1 MPTCYIVG
9 AGDFT
14 PRGFA
19 PVPGDLVL
27 AADGGYRALYSLG
40 YTPDLLL
47 GDFDSLGDL
56 PLPPDLPVLRFP
68 ARKDDTDTGLALRHG
83 LDRGFRDF
91 ALYGCA
97 GGRVDHLLA
106 NLQSMARVS
115 RLGATIRLAAPEYDA
130 WALTGPAPDTSA
142 SHASASDALV
152 LHASAPHA
160 SAPHASAPHISA
172 SHASAPSTSA
182 PSTPASSTPAPSTP
196 APDALAPHA
205 SASHASA
212 PSTSAP
218 STPAPDA
225 SGPAPHAPHTPA
237 PHASGPAPHAPDG
250 PAATLTL
257 PDRPGGTLVSVFCH
271 GDRAEGVTLTGLAYP
286 LSDAA
291 LTGDFPLGVSNRRLE
306 GRPATVS
313 VRRGTLLIFQGA

>member
-142 SHASASDALV
+142 
-152 LHASAPHA
+152 P
-160 SAPHASAPHISA
+160 
-172 SHASAPSTSA
+172 
-182 PSTPASSTPAPSTP
+182 STPAPSTP
-196 APDALAPHA
+196 APDASAPHA
-205 SASHASA
+205 
-212 PSTSAP
+212 SAP

-225 SGPAPHAPHTPA
+225 PASHISAPDASASDAPASHISASHASA

-291 LTGDFPLGVSNRRLE
+291 LAGDFPLGVSNRRLE

-313 VRRGTLLIFQGA
+313 VRRGTLLIFQGV

>member
-56 PLPPDLPVLRFP
+56 RLPPDLPVLRFP

-130 WALTGPAPDTSA
+130 WALTGPAPD
-142 SHASASDALV
+142 
-152 LHASAPHA
+152 ASAP
-160 SAPHASAPHISA
+160 
-172 SHASAPSTSA
+172 
-182 PSTPASSTPAPSTP
+182 
-196 APDALAPHA
+196 
-205 SASHASA
+205 
-212 PSTSAP
+212 
-218 STPAPDA
+218 
-225 SGPAPHAPHTPA
+225 
-237 PHASGPAPHAPDG
+237 G

-271 GDRAEGVTLTGLAYP
+271 GDRAEGVTLTGLSYP
-286 LSDAA
+286 LDGAD

-306 GRPATVS
+306 GQPATVS